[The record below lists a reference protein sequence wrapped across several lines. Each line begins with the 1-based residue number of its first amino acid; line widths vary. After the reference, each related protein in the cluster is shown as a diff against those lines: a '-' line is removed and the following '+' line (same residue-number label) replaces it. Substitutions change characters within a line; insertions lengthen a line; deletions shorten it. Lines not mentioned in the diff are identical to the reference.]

1 MKLLDLH
8 LLAYGPFTDRHLDLS
23 GGGEGLHV
31 VFGPNE
37 AGKSSALRALRALF
51 YGVPVRTQDD
61 FRHAKTELRVGGLFR
76 GGGWQ

>member
-23 GGGEGLHV
+23 AGREGLHV

-37 AGKSSALRALRALF
+37 AGKSSALRALRSLL
-51 YGVPVRTQDD
+51 YGVPERTQDD
-61 FRHAKTELRVGGLFR
+61 FR
-76 GGGWQ
+76 